1 MRVLVT
7 GAAGFVG
14 AHVTR
19 TLLAAGHEVLAHVRP
34 GSSAGRLAGLEGRV
48 VPVARDL
55 SELGRDLAALA
66 PQAVVHAAWHAR
78 PADYLES
85 PENLASLEATV
96 RLIREA
102 VAAGCPR
109 FVGVGTCLEYADLP
123 RPRREDDPCSPAS
136 LYASAKLAALHLGR
150 AATRGTATRFAWA
163 RVFHPYGPGEDP
175 ARVLPSVAAALRAG
189 TAIELSGCL
198 QQRDPVRVEDVAA
211 ALVLLASTT
220 EEGPFNV
227 GTGAAITLRALLE
240 QLARRLGRPEL
251 LLFGRRPDRP
261 EPACL
266 VGDPARLRA
275 LGWRPA
281 WPTVGEGLAYLC

>member
-7 GAAGFVG
+7 GAAGFIG
-14 AHVTR
+14 FHVAR
-19 TLLAAGHEVLAHVRP
+19 RLLAAGHEVLAHVRP
-34 GSSAGRLAGLEGRV
+34 GSPAGRLAELGGRV
-48 VPVARDL
+48 VTVPRDA
-55 SELGRDLAALA
+55 SELGRELAAHA
-66 PQAVVHAAWHAR
+66 PQAIVHAAWYAR

-96 RLIREA
+96 RLIQAA
-102 VAAGCPR
+102 VALGCPR

-136 LYASAKLAALHLGR
+136 LYGSAKLAAFHLGR

-163 RVFHPYGPGEDP
+163 RVFHPYGPGEDA

-211 ALVLLASTT
+211 ALALLASTS

-227 GTGAAITLRALLE
+227 GTGTAITLRALLE
-240 QLARRLGRPEL
+240 ELARRLGRPEL

-261 EPACL
+261 EPVCL